1 MIANFFGLSI
11 DIVCMS
17 ADTGFELSPKKVEY
31 IKFINGKN
39 GPVKTNTIAAV
50 FGVDPSTITKT
61 IIELADEGLLVYVP
75 YHGVSLSPK
84 GKITAQF
91 LIKRHRI
98 LALALTHFG
107 LSHEK
112 ACLETSRFESFVSKD
127 AIDQMCR
134 AMGHPKKGVCG
145 DITHDDSCLD
155 V

>member
-1 MIANFFGLSI
+1 MGI
-11 DIVCMS
+11 
-17 ADTGFELSPKKVEY
+17 DTGFELSPRKVDY
-31 IKFINGKN
+31 IKFINGKS
-39 GPVKTNTIAAV
+39 GPVKTNTIAAG

-61 IIELADEGLLVYVP
+61 MAELAGDGLLVYTP
-75 YHGVSLSPK
+75 YRGVSLSEK
-84 GKITAQF
+84 GKNTAQF

-107 LSHEK
+107 LSHEQ
-112 ACLETSRFESFVSKD
+112 ACREASRFESYVSKD

-145 DITHDDSCLD
+145 DITHDDSCLE

>member
-1 MIANFFGLSI
+1 MTAG
-11 DIVCMS
+11 
-17 ADTGFELSPKKVEY
+17 AGFELSPKKVEY

-39 GPVKTNTIAAV
+39 GPVKTNTIAAG

-61 IIELADEGLLVYVP
+61 IVELADDGLLVYIP
-75 YHGVSLSPK
+75 YHGVSLSAK

-91 LIKRHRI
+91 LVKRHRI

-107 LSHEK
+107 LSHEQ
-112 ACLETSRFESFVSKD
+112 ACLEVSRFESFVSKD

-145 DITHDDSCLD
+145 DITHDDSCLE

>member
-1 MIANFFGLSI
+1 MGI
-11 DIVCMS
+11 
-17 ADTGFELSPKKVEY
+17 DTGFELSPRKVDY
-31 IKFINGKN
+31 IKFINGKS
-39 GPVKTNTIAAV
+39 GPVKTNTIAAG

-61 IIELADEGLLVYVP
+61 MAELAGDGLLVYTP
-75 YHGVSLSPK
+75 YHGVSLSEK
-84 GKITAQF
+84 GKNTAQF

-107 LSHEK
+107 LSHEQ
-112 ACLETSRFESFVSKD
+112 ACREASRFESYVSKD

-145 DITHDDSCLD
+145 DITHDDSCLE

>member
-1 MIANFFGLSI
+1 
-11 DIVCMS
+11 MS
-17 ADTGFELSPKKVEY
+17 MDNGVELSPKKVEY

-39 GPVKTNTIAAV
+39 GPVKTNNIAAE

-61 IIELADEGLLVYVP
+61 IVELADEGLLMYVP

-91 LIKRHRI
+91 LVKRHRI

-107 LSHEK
+107 LSHEQ
-112 ACLETSRFESFVSKD
+112 ACLEASRFESFVSKN

-145 DITHDDSCLD
+145 NITHDGSCLGI
-155 V
+155 